1 MEPNNHV
8 YELSDKQQL
17 AYMALHSTKSPFNRV
32 LFGGAAGGGK
42 SLLGCIFE
50 ITRRLDYPETRGFIG
65 RKVRQDLM
73 KSTFKTFTQVYNK
86 IAFPRIGPMK
96 YNGQTDTVFFPN
108 GSEIQFLHLE
118 ESPND
123 PEFQR
128 LGSYEFTDGFI
139 DEVGECS
146 KNAID
151 VIYSRIRHNLI
162 NDKKALLLA
171 SNPSYGWLKDT
182 WVSKPDGTKIE
193 LPYNWKYIQAKVSDN
208 PDVKFRDEYIRT
220 LQEMPE
226 YHRLRLLD
234 GDWDY
239 QVNNAPYYP
248 QWSANFIVPKLEYNP
263 NKPLLLSFDFNYSPC
278 TAVLIQAFDGYLNC
292 MKVIQAE
299 GGTMPLIKAIKDYL
313 NLIGWKG
320 SYRVTGDSSGHK
332 RDTRSGVETDYM
344 LIQKEMKIPD
354 GWISYNQRSNMALDR
369 SRDLINLGFHLG
381 IIRISR
387 EGCPELIQDLNIAK
401 PLNDKTAEFKKDRD
415 RYKLDV
421 LDAFRYGF
429 HHFIKSDDDCRN
441 FNKFNI

>member
-1 MEPNNHV
+1 MELNLPDSIDIPRDISV
-8 YELSDKQQL
+8 PKVIDAILSDYPITL
-17 AYMALHSTKSPFNRV
+17 LYGWRD
-32 LFGGAAGGGK
+32 GGK
-42 SLLGCIFE
+42 SNSVIKVLLFKCLFDSHFRWIHARKHYNELAFSTYKNLCDNIEDLG
-50 ITRRLDYPETRGFIG
+50 LQDYFVIKKDHFQIINKLRPSNYFIG
-65 RKVRQDLM
+65 AGV
-73 KSTFKTFTQVYNK
+73 
-86 IAFPRIGPMK
+86 
-96 YNGQTDTVFFPN
+96 
-108 GSEIQFLHLE
+108 
-118 ESPND
+118 
-123 PEFQR
+123 
-128 LGSYEFTDGFI
+128 
-139 DEVGECS
+139 
-146 KNAID
+146 
-151 VIYSRIRHNLI
+151 
-162 NDKKALLLA
+162 
-171 SNPSYGWLKDT
+171 
-182 WVSKPDGTKIE
+182 
-193 LPYNWKYIQAKVSDN
+193 DN
-208 PDVKFRDEYIRT
+208 PDKMRSTQNLSGILFEEFHDCTQQDFESILGTVRQKIGYKTKFVALFNNDKVSRDSFIDKTFMRDDSPIKGQFDIHHISFRDNQFID
-220 LQEMPE
+220 QEATEAKLKLICLNDMDRFAALEAGELIDEDTSKYYPE
-226 YHRLRLLD
+226 YNSIC
-234 GDWDY
+234 
-239 QVNNAPYYP
+239 V
-248 QWSANFIVPKLEYNP
+248 VPKLEYNP